1 MTKIELTPA
10 FLIHRRAYRDN
21 SLLLDFLTLEY
32 GKIRLIGRGVRQAK
46 ANIQMFQHLRISY
59 TGKGELKTLT
69 HWEVDDT
76 PRHIKGEALILCMYV
91 NELITRLI
99 HENDPHPQIF
109 DLYQQLVTKISDLDQ
124 RHQYWL
130 LRVFENNLLSE
141 LGYGLDYS
149 ADTSGDSIHSD
160 RNYSYQ
166 PQLGFSQQADGKISG
181 NLLNLLSS
189 ECLDKVP
196 SEQQLKA
203 CRDLNRERLNGLL
216 GDKPLKS
223 RELFFTKD

>member
-1 MTKIELTPA
+1 MTKVDLASA

-59 TGKGELKTLT
+59 AGKGELKTLG
-69 HWEVDDT
+69 HWEVDDV
-76 PRHIKGEALILCMYV
+76 PRRIKGERLILCMYV

-99 HENDPHPQIF
+99 HEHDPHPQIF
-109 DLYQQLVTKISDLDQ
+109 EVYQQFVTQMNDLDQ
-124 RHQYWL
+124 QHQYWL
-130 LRVFENNLLSE
+130 LRIFENKLLSE
-141 LGYGLDYS
+141 LGYGLDY
-149 ADTSGDSIHSD
+149 ATDLNGDLIQTD
-160 RNYSYQ
+160 KNYSYQ

-181 NLLNLLSS
+181 NLLNLLLS
-189 ECLDKVP
+189 EHLDKMP
-196 SEQQLKA
+196 NEQQLKA
-203 CRDLNRERLNGLL
+203 CRNLNRQRLNVLL

-223 RELFFTKD
+223 RELFFTKN

>member
-1 MTKIELTPA
+1 MTKVDLASA

-59 TGKGELKTLT
+59 AGKGELKTLS
-69 HWEVDDT
+69 HWEVDDM
-76 PRHIKGEALILCMYV
+76 PRRIKGERLILCMYV

-99 HENDPHPQIF
+99 HEHDPHPQIF
-109 DLYQQLVTKISDLDQ
+109 ELYQQFVTQMNDLDQ
-124 RHQYWL
+124 QRQYWL
-130 LRVFENNLLSE
+130 LRIFENKLLSE
-141 LGYGLDYS
+141 LGYGLDY
-149 ADTSGDSIHSD
+149 ATDLNGDLIQTD
-160 RNYSYQ
+160 KNYNYQ

-181 NLLNLLSS
+181 NLLNLLLS
-189 ECLDKVP
+189 EHLDKMP
-196 SEQQLKA
+196 NEQQLKT
-203 CRDLNRERLNGLL
+203 CRNLNRQRLNVLL

-223 RELFFTKD
+223 RELFFTKN